1 MTRSLV
7 RNKTKYTMASI
18 NRINIRLLGF
28 EERKVLKSIRLN
40 KQLGNRHVW
49 AELLYTRDILPEYI
63 PQYVKEET
71 EGGLFYNTKTIF
83 PQDDYDNMVLK
94 AVQEKY
100 PEAQMTSL
108 DINTD
113 SCIER
118 LKKMYEGYHKEQAVV
133 YLTPDFSQIDPS
145 YVPVGTSFIQFRL
158 YLDIFTPCAGFLDF
172 FKNEGYFDNYN
183 LEDAE
188 RIDKLLD
195 EKLHTVHHLEELWA

>member
-1 MTRSLV
+1 MD
-7 RNKTKYTMASI
+7 SI

-40 KQLGNRHVW
+40 KQLGNRNVW

-71 EGGLFYNTKTIF
+71 EGGLFCNTKTIF
-83 PQDDYDNMVLK
+83 PQDDYDDLILG
-94 AVQEKY
+94 AVREKY

-108 DINTD
+108 DVNTD

-118 LKKMYEGYHKEQAVV
+118 LKKMYECYHKEQAVV

-195 EKLHTVHHLEELWA
+195 EKLHTAHHLEELWA

>member
-1 MTRSLV
+1 
-7 RNKTKYTMASI
+7 MANI
-18 NRINIRLLGF
+18 NRINIRFLGF

-49 AELLYTRDILPEYI
+49 AELHYTRDILPDYV

-71 EGGLFYNTKTIF
+71 EDGLFYNTKTNF
-83 PQDDYDNMVLK
+83 PQDDYDDMILC
-94 AVQEKY
+94 AVREKY

-108 DINTD
+108 DVNTD

-133 YLTPDFSQIDPS
+133 YLTPDFSQIDPLF
-145 YVPVGTSFIQFRL
+145 VPVETSFTQFRV
-158 YLDIFTPCAGFLDF
+158 YLDIFTPSAGFLEY

-183 LEDAE
+183 LDDAE

-195 EKLHTVHHLEELWA
+195 DKLPTVHHLEDLWASRLTQECPKR